1 MIEQQPEPKEIKAKE
16 GDRFFLSPTLE
27 PVFEKGTET
36 ENEVTIV
43 IRTKPSEFVTR
54 YLLNRRSSHR

>member
-1 MIEQQPEPKEIKAKE
+1 MIEQQPEPREIQAKD
-16 GDRFFLSPTLE
+16 GDRFFINPTLE

-43 IRTKPSEFVTR
+43 ITSKPSEFMSR
-54 YLLNRRSSHR
+54 YLLNGRLSHR